1 MTARVFDR
9 SMESAALEG
18 LQDFPAVVLEGARHV
33 GKSHLAK
40 GICRRLGGKLLDM
53 DHMPTVSEVQSTQA
67 KAIDRHPQMVAV
79 GEVLAVKRLARHVK
93 FLVDSNWREGMF
105 LLTTSRFIDGKD
117 TVNHALAGRLR
128 TLHMRP
134 LSQFELSSDCR
145 AGRNFIEAVVS
156 GATPPDRGA
165 DDIAGRVA
173 HGGYP
178 AVVSRRT
185 KAHLMREYVNGAVES
200 DVRRQLKARQYTDA
214 PRMLAC
220 MANSLGQATNIRK
233 MAGALGVSHFKAD
246 RLHKA
251 LVNLYVA
258 EPLPSYRMPLRGRKV
273 STRPKTF
280 LNDSGLGTTLLK
292 LDGKDLEASAHW
304 KPLLDN
310 FVLSELRKHLE
321 LSSMQRAASLHYYN
335 EHNHFEV
342 DFLLQID
349 WESVVAIELK
359 AATHLRNLDR
369 VALAKFRKDLG
380 ERCLRAIILY
390 CGDKHVRYDDG
401 VEAWPIS
408 SLIHPW

>member
-1 MTARVFDR
+1 MTERIFVR
-9 SMESAALEG
+9 SMEAAVLEG
-18 LQDFPAVVLEGARHV
+18 LQDFPAVVIEGARHV
-33 GKSHLAK
+33 GKSSLADVVCK
-40 GICRRLGGKLLDM
+40 NLDGKLFGM
-53 DHMPTVSEVQSTQA
+53 DSMPTVSELHETQA
-67 KAIDRHPQMVAV
+67 NAIDRHPQLVAIC
-79 GEVLAVKRLARHVK
+79 EVLAVRRLARHVK
-93 FLVDSNWREGMF
+93 FLVDSNWSEGMF
-105 LLTTSRFIDGKD
+105 LLTTSRFIDGRD

-134 LSQFELSSDCR
+134 LSQFEISSDGR

-156 GATPPDRGA
+156 GKDPPDRGA
-165 DDIAGRVA
+165 DDIAERVA

-200 DVRRQLKARQYTDA
+200 DVRSQLKARQFTDA
-214 PRMLAC
+214 PRMLSC
-220 MANSLGQATNIRK
+220 MASSLGQATNIRK
-233 MAGALGVSHFKAD
+233 LAGALGISHFKAD

-258 EPLPSYRMPLRGRKV
+258 EPLPSYRMPLRGLKV

-321 LSSMQRAASLHYYN
+321 LSSMQRTARLHYYN
-335 EHNHFEV
+335 EHNFLEI
-342 DFLLQID
+342 DFLLDISPD
-349 WESVVAIELK
+349 TFVAIK
-359 AATHLRNLDR
+359 VNSASGLRHLDR
-369 VALAKFRKDLG
+369 VALAEFKKDLG
-380 ERCLRAIILY
+380 KRCLRAIILY